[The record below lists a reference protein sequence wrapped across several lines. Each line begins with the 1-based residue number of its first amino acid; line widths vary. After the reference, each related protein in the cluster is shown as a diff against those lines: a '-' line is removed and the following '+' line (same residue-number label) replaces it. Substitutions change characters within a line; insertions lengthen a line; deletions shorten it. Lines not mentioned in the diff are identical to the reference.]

1 MCDTCGCNVTPGN
14 RHLLE
19 PEGKL
24 YRAPDGRVA
33 VHVLQGLL
41 SENDRLAAHN
51 RAHFDSHGVLAVNLM
66 SSPGAGKTALL
77 EATISALSGEMH
89 VGLLQ
94 SRRGRPV

>member
-51 RAHFDSHGVLAVNLM
+51 RAHQFFSISLAAERTARSYQLLT
-66 SSPGAGKTALL
+66 PPRGGAT
-77 EATISALSGEMH
+77 S
-89 VGLLQ
+89 
-94 SRRGRPV
+94 

>member
-41 SENDRLAAHN
+41 SENDRLAALCQ
-51 RAHFDSHGVLAVNLM
+51 RGIDGAQVDFRLARTGDAV
-66 SSPGAGKTALL
+66 
-77 EATISALSGEMH
+77 
-89 VGLLQ
+89 
-94 SRRGRPV
+94 